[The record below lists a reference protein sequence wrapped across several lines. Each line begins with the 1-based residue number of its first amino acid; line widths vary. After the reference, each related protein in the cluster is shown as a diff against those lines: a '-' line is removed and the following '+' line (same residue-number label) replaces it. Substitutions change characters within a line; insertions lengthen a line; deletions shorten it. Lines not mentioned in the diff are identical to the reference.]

1 MIASRSWRFQA
12 SSQDCQAA
20 KSWAPG
26 GPAVWVMFTA
36 SGFQVTRQVIVFQVE
51 HSLAEQLVEK
61 PLDQSWRI
69 RKEPCHLLAE
79 PRRALAPGDERTVR
93 GPALDQDVHRE
104 EALEVRARPGFAMRA
119 VEPQGVDRA
128 VDPVAERGGADD

>member
-20 KSWAPG
+20 KAWAPG

-36 SGFQVTRQVIVFQVE
+36 SGFQVPRQVIVFQVE
-51 HSLAEQLVEK
+51 HSLAEQLGENGIEQGCRLEK
-61 PLDQSWRI
+61 QR
-69 RKEPCHLLAE
+69 HNLLAH
-79 PRRALAPGDERTVR
+79 PGRARARRDERGVR

-104 EALEVRARPGFAMRA
+104 E
-119 VEPQGVDRA
+119 
-128 VDPVAERGGADD
+128 